1 VVKFSLIL
9 LLLVQ
14 TSSAYGDEASAITA
28 MKASWK
34 KTKDYSAVLHVRQR
48 VDGKLYAEQQT
59 QFKFR
64 GPSEMYA
71 KRLNEPNKNAE
82 ALYRG
87 SKWNEG
93 KIKANKGSFPN
104 LTLSLDPYG
113 SMAMSGQNHPMPEA
127 HLGYFIGLIV
137 SDFEKAQKEGVTSLK
152 SLGASS
158 VDGRSCQKVSF
169 STNPKSGSSYSPK
182 KGDSWRSISKANAV
196 DVLALRTQNAG
207 KKLDDPAVSLF
218 VPVYY
223 ASKWELCIDDKSG
236 LPLSFISYDTAGNA
250 FDQYELSQFQ
260 YNTGL
265 TDDDFDPSNKAY
277 KF

>member
-1 VVKFSLIL
+1 MKRITFVLLFCLLSSLGF
-9 LLLVQ
+9 
-14 TSSAYGDEASAITA
+14 ADEASSITA
-28 MKASWK
+28 MKAAWK

-48 VDGKLYAEQQT
+48 VDGKLYAEQKT

-64 GPSEMYA
+64 GPSDMYA

-113 SMAMSGQNHPMPEA
+113 SMAMSGQNHPMPES
-127 HLGYFIGLIV
+127 HLGYYVNLIV
-137 SDFEKAQKEGVTSLK
+137 SDFEKAQKEGVASPK
-152 SLGASS
+152 SAGASS
-158 VDGRSCQKVSF
+158 VDGRSCQKMSF
-169 STNPKSGSSYSPK
+169 TTNPKAGSSYSPK
-182 KGDSWRSISKANAV
+182 KGDSWRSIAKANAI
-196 DVLALRTQNAG
+196 DVVALRAQNTG
-207 KKLDDPAVSLF
+207 KKLDDAAVSLF

-223 ASKWELCIDDKSG
+223 ASKWELCLDDKSG
-236 LPLSFISYDTAGNA
+236 LPLSFTSYDAAGNV
-250 FDQYELSQFQ
+250 FDQYELHSFQ
-260 YNTGL
+260 HNSGL
-265 TDDDFDPSNKAY
+265 TDDDFDPANKAY

>member
-1 VVKFSLIL
+1 MRLIPLLIL
-9 LLLVQ
+9 LTL
-14 TSSAYGDEASAITA
+14 TSLAYADEASSITA
-28 MKASWK
+28 MKAAWK
-34 KTKDYSAVLHVRQR
+34 KTKDYSATLHVRQR

-64 GPSEMYA
+64 GPLEMYA

-137 SDFEKAQKEGVTSLK
+137 SDFERAQKEGVASPK
-152 SLGASS
+152 SAGASS
-158 VDGRSCQKVSF
+158 VDGRSCQKISF
-169 STNPKSGSSYSPK
+169 STNPKAGSSYSPK
-182 KGDSWRSISKANAV
+182 KGDSWRSIAKANSIDPV
-196 DVLALRTQNAG
+196 ALRAQNSG
-207 KKLDDPAVSLF
+207 KKLDDVAVWSIRMF
-218 VPVYY
+218 
-223 ASKWELCIDDKSG
+223 AIIKCC
-236 LPLSFISYDTAGNA
+236 NM
-250 FDQYELSQFQ
+250 
-260 YNTGL
+260 
-265 TDDDFDPSNKAY
+265 
-277 KF
+277 